1 VFELYI
7 FIVLTNEVLT
17 NEVLLYNVHAGMV
30 YSIRVILMVYSTTVI

>member
-30 YSIRVILMVYSTTVI
+30 YNIKVILLI